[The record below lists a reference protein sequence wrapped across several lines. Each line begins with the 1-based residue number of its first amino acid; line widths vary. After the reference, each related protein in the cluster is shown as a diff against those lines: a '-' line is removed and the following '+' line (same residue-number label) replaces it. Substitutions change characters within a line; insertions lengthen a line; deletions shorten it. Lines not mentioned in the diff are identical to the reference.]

1 MRHLL
6 RRGRRSLAGWLE
18 PRGAGHHPV
27 PLGMGPVAGMPS
39 RPQPPTG
46 YAGHYCRT
54 ARSPAGRRHPRTGA
68 RDRAPRRRTRGRP
81 APAPPARPPSRSPG
95 SAVQP
100 SAHPPSPAAPP
111 PANHRGRQAG
121 CTGMHARLS
130 GSRQAGTRDRR
141 GPSVAVR
148 GKPTVR
154 TDRPGGRTPS
164 AICPWTARHR
174 DLQRDKVT
182 HGGTEKKRPA

>member
-54 ARSPAGRRHPRTGA
+54 ARTGA